1 MGVEC
6 NALSPV
12 ELRDGG
18 PFFWY
23 SETRMVMLIVTFLAA
38 TLVALSSPGPKPV
51 AAPDPLQPARAALDD
66 ARKTLADK
74 FSVIDTRSGLAAS
87 LQERLDSDAP
97 AIGKNEKPTWMSTA
111 DYVDYET
118 QLAKLDK
125 SLVDQYAS
133 GAYHAL
139 AEVRGADDTAF
150 KSPAD
155 STMQPLA
162 VYVPKTYDPRTAT
175 SLVVFLHGNTCSE
188 NDPLALPWVRTAADT
203 TNSIIIAPYAR
214 GNSQYV
220 DPAPADVFAALD
232 AALHAFN
239 IDRRRIYLAGHSMGG
254 YGVFIVG
261 PKHPEDW
268 AAVMAVSG
276 GMTTETLNDAL
287 RGLQGIPVYMVVGS
301 EDPIVPK
308 GYMKRNVDLLQR
320 SGIEAH
326 YYEEPGGAHAIGTI
340 SKSYAQAWRDMLART
355 RRGILLDLPR
365 ATPMPGIPTPH
376 STRES

>member
-1 MGVEC
+1 
-6 NALSPV
+6 
-12 ELRDGG
+12 
-18 PFFWY
+18 
-23 SETRMVMLIVTFLAA
+23 MLIVAVLAA
-38 TLVALSSPGPKPV
+38 TAVALTSPVPNAGS
-51 AAPDPLQPARAALDD
+51 APDPLQPARVQLDA
-66 ARKTLADK
+66 ARKTLGDK
-74 FSVIDTRSGLAAS
+74 FSVIDMRSGLAAA
-87 LQERLDSDAP
+87 LQTRLDSDSP
-97 AIGKNEKPTWMSTA
+97 AIGKNEKPAWMSTA

-118 QLAKLDK
+118 LLAKLDK

-133 GAYHAL
+133 GTYHPL
-139 AEVRGADDTAF
+139 ADVRGADDTVF

-155 STMQPLA
+155 GTMQPLA
-162 VYVPKTYDPRTAT
+162 VYVPKTYDPRTST

-188 NDPLALPWVRTAADT
+188 NDPLALPWVRAAADS

-220 DPAPADVFAALD
+220 DPAPADVYAALD
-232 AALHAFN
+232 VALHAFN

-268 AAVMAVSG
+268 AAVMPVSG

-287 RGLQGIPVYMVVGS
+287 RGLQGIPVYLVVGS
-301 EDPIVPK
+301 DDPIVPK
-308 GYMKRNVDLLQR
+308 GYMKRNFELLER

-340 SKSYAQAWRDMLART
+340 NKSYARAWHDMLART
-355 RRGILLDLPR
+355 RLRTPIDRSIMPGT
-365 ATPMPGIPTPH
+365 TPMPGTPPPMPTRP
-376 STRES
+376 TR

>member
-1 MGVEC
+1 
-6 NALSPV
+6 
-12 ELRDGG
+12 
-18 PFFWY
+18 
-23 SETRMVMLIVTFLAA
+23 MLIVAVLAA
-38 TLVALSSPGPKPV
+38 TLVALTSPASNAA

-74 FSVIDTRSGLAAS
+74 FSVIDTRSGLAAA
-87 LQERLDSDAP
+87 LATRLDSDTP
-97 AIGKNEKPTWMSTA
+97 AIGKNEKPAWMSNV
-111 DYVDYET
+111 DFIDYET
-118 QLAKLDK
+118 QLARLDK

-139 AEVRGADDTAF
+139 AEVRGADDTVF

-155 STMQPLA
+155 GTMQPLA
-162 VYVPKTYDPRTAT
+162 VYVPQTYNPRTAA

-188 NDPLALPWVRTAADT
+188 NDPLALPWVRAAADS

-232 AALHAFN
+232 VTLHAFN

-276 GMTTETLNDAL
+276 GMTTETLSNAL
-287 RGLQGIPVYMVVGS
+287 KGLQGIPVYLVVGS
-301 EDPIVPK
+301 DDPIVPK
-308 GYMKRNVDLLQR
+308 GYMKHNLDLLQQ

-340 SKSYAQAWRDMLART
+340 LKSYTRAWHDMLART
-355 RRGILLDLPR
+355 RPR
-365 ATPMPGIPTPH
+365 APIDRTGTPVIPSPGLPAPMPTRPT
-376 STRES
+376 